1 VQIRT
6 DEIAPLGLTARTERR
21 FGSER
26 VFDLLFAWETVLPT
40 SGPFPQISQRR
51 AMVVNL

>member
-1 VQIRT
+1 VQTRT
-6 DEIAPLGLTARTERR
+6 WEIAPFGATARTERR
-21 FGSER
+21 FGRER

-51 AMVVNL
+51 AMFVNL